1 MKRIRYLLLLLIL
14 IPISLITT
22 GCETDNMEGIDI
34 VVTNYPTEFI
44 AKALY
49 DDHSNIESIYP
60 DGIIIND
67 YQISKKQ
74 KQDFAKKD
82 VFIYNGLIEKERNLA
97 IDLLDLNPNLKII
110 DTAYVLETKYS
121 PEELWLNPSSLLMM
135 TENVRLGLEEY
146 ATSTYIK
153 KDIDEKYKKIKVEL
167 SELDAE
173 YREAVN
179 NTPNKTI
186 VVADSTL
193 KYLEK
198 FGLTVY
204 CIDNDASDKTINDAS
219 DKTINTVDNLIKNSE
234 VSYIIKFKNTD
245 LPDNAN
251 KIIES
256 NPDIKTLELHKLDN
270 ISDNERKNKSDYIS
284 IMRDNLNTLKSELY
298 Q

>member
-1 MKRIRYLLLLLIL
+1 MKKRNKFILLILLLL
-14 IPISLITT
+14 PISLLTT
-22 GCETDNMEGIDI
+22 GCETDTMEGIDI
-34 VVTNYPTEFI
+34 IVTNYPTEYI

-49 DDHSNIESIYP
+49 DEHSNIESIYP

-67 YQISKKQ
+67 YKISEKQ
-74 KQDFAKKD
+74 QQDFAKKD
-82 VFIYNGLIEKERNLA
+82 LFIYNGLIEKERNLA
-97 IDLLDLNPNLKII
+97 IALLDINPNLKII
-110 DTAYVLETKYS
+110 DTAYVLESKYS

-135 TENVRLGLEEY
+135 TENVKLGLEEY

-153 KDIDEKYKKIKVEL
+153 KDIDEKYEKIKVDL
-167 SELDAE
+167 SELDAD

-179 NTPNKTI
+179 NTTNKTI

-204 CIDNDASDKTINDAS
+204 CIDNDASDKTIA
-219 DKTINTVDNLIKNSE
+219 TVNNLIQNNE
-234 VSYIIKFKNTD
+234 VSYIIKFKNTE

-251 KIIES
+251 KIIEK
-256 NPDIKTLELHKLDN
+256 NPDVKTLELHKLD
-270 ISDNERKNKSDYIS
+270 IITDNERKNKADYLS
-284 IMRDNLNTLKSELY
+284 IMQDNLNTLKSELY

>member
-1 MKRIRYLLLLLIL
+1 MKRIRYLLLLLML
-14 IPISLITT
+14 FPISLITT

-74 KQDFAKKD
+74 KQDYAKKD

-97 IDLLDLNPNLKII
+97 VYLLDLNPNLKII

-204 CIDNDASDKTINDAS
+204 CIDNDASDKTIN
-219 DKTINTVDNLIKNSE
+219 TVDNLIKNNE

>member
-1 MKRIRYLLLLLIL
+1 MKKIKYLLLL
-14 IPISLITT
+14 IPIIFLVT

-34 VVTNYPTEFI
+34 VVTNYPTEYI

-60 DGIIIND
+60 DGITID
-67 YQISKKQ
+67 EYKISKKQ

-97 IDLLDLNPNLKII
+97 IDLLTLNPDLKII

-135 TENVRLGLEEY
+135 TENVKLGLEEY

-153 KDIDEKYKKIKVEL
+153 KDIDEKYEDIKVKL
-167 SELDAE
+167 SELDAD

-179 NTPNKTI
+179 NTSDKTI
-186 VVADSTL
+186 VVADSAL

-204 CIDNDASDKTINDAS
+204 CIDNDASDKTI
-219 DKTINTVDNLIKNSE
+219 TTVNNLIKNEE
-234 VSYIIKFKNTD
+234 VSYIIKFKNKE

-251 KIIES
+251 KIIEK

-270 ISDNERKNKSDYIS
+270 ITDNERKNKTDYIN
-284 IMRDNLNTLKSELY
+284 IMQDNLNTLKSELY